1 MKLEEMMIRATLDNR
16 DYTNYLL
23 RMSIVQAEAQRRILK
38 QQIDKEESK
47 LRKLEEIQSPD
58 IAVRQQV
65 SFTKSRVDALRRKYQ
80 AEVINIAA
88 MKGRLTTIN
97 R

>member
-16 DYTNYLL
+16 DNTNYLL
-23 RMSIVQAEAQRRILK
+23 RMSIVQAEARSRLLK
-38 QQIDKEESK
+38 QQIDKEENK
-47 LRKLEEIQSPD
+47 LKNLEAIQSSD
-58 IAVRQQV
+58 IAIKQQIT
-65 SFTKSRVDALRRKYQ
+65 FAKTRVDTLRRKYQ
-80 AEVINIAA
+80 AEVLNVAA